1 MRRRE
6 PGAIAA
12 TPVTG
17 LSLGAYL
24 ELIKPR
30 ITTLVVLTT
39 ATGLWLAPERPSFR
53 TALFTVLGTILVVA
67 AANVFNMYLERDTD
81 ALMPRTMNR
90 PLPAGRIDPA
100 CALLFGVLL
109 AAISVPLLT
118 FVVGPLPG
126 LLAAL
131 ALVIYALVYTPLKR
145 RTTASLLVG
154 AVAGAIPP
162 LIGWTAATG
171 SIDPPALVLFAILFL
186 WQVPHFLAIALF
198 RRTEFARAGLLV
210 RPNEPDGE
218 RVVRDFAAARGS
230 RRRVLRGLRHR
241 HRRSCRPS
249 GAARRAA
256 VGTRSGDRGAAV
268 ARERGVDRRAARVMT
283 FLPRSPSDGRHR
295 TARCRR
301 LQRPLLGLFAPSHDA
316 ARRTHRLRVGSTF
329 APKHAH
335 HAARSASILY
345 AKCSGLLRPW
355 SGTKNTKLDPTQ
367 KF

>member
-6 PGAIAA
+6 PGAMAA
-12 TPVTG
+12 TAVTG
-17 LSLGAYL
+17 ISLGAYL

-30 ITTLVVLTT
+30 ITALVVLTT

-53 TALFTVLGTILVVA
+53 TALFTVLGTILVVG
-67 AANVFNMYLERDTD
+67 AANVLNMYLERDTD

-100 CALLFGVLL
+100 GALLFGVLL

-162 LIGWTAATG
+162 LIGWTAVTG
-171 SIDPPALVLFAILFL
+171 SIDAPALVLFAILFL

-198 RRTEFARAGLLV
+198 RRAEFARAGLLV
-210 RPNEPDGE
+210 QPNEPGGGRE
-218 RVVRDFAAARGS
+218 ARRNVVQYSAALIAVSLMFVPLGVAGRMYFAVAACSGA
-230 RRRVLRGLRHR
+230 VFLAHGLKGLRPASSER
-241 HRRSCRPS
+241 W
-249 GAARRAA
+249 ARAEFIGSLA
-256 VGTRSGDRGAAV
+256 YLVVLLSVLVLDH
-268 ARERGVDRRAARVMT
+268 ARYV
-283 FLPRSPSDGRHR
+283 
-295 TARCRR
+295 
-301 LQRPLLGLFAPSHDA
+301 
-316 ARRTHRLRVGSTF
+316 
-329 APKHAH
+329 
-335 HAARSASILY
+335 
-345 AKCSGLLRPW
+345 
-355 SGTKNTKLDPTQ
+355 
-367 KF
+367 

>member
-1 MRRRE
+1 MRRPE

-162 LIGWTAATG
+162 LIGWTAVTG
-171 SIDPPALVLFAILFL
+171 SIDAPALVLFAILFL

-198 RRTEFARAGLLV
+198 RRAEFARAGLLV
-210 RPNEPDGE
+210 QPNEPGGG
-218 RVVRDFAAARGS
+218 RQTRRNVVQYTAALIAVSLMFVPLGVAGGAYFAVAAISGA
-230 RRRVLRGLRHR
+230 VFLAHGLKGLRPASSER
-241 HRRSCRPS
+241 W
-249 GAARRAA
+249 ARAEFIGSLA
-256 VGTRSGDRGAAV
+256 YLVVLLSVLVLDH
-268 ARERGVDRRAARVMT
+268 ARYV
-283 FLPRSPSDGRHR
+283 
-295 TARCRR
+295 
-301 LQRPLLGLFAPSHDA
+301 
-316 ARRTHRLRVGSTF
+316 
-329 APKHAH
+329 
-335 HAARSASILY
+335 
-345 AKCSGLLRPW
+345 
-355 SGTKNTKLDPTQ
+355 
-367 KF
+367 